1 MIEDIMPQAQSTG
14 RRKKMLVP
22 AVRRVRV
29 RGAAAPAQP
38 ARKVREAVVANRA
51 RWVRGAVRVPRVRR
65 ALVAVGDQTVRKVN
79 LGQPVLKG

>member
-22 AVRRVRV
+22 AVRRVR
-29 RGAAAPAQP
+29 GAAAPAQP
-38 ARKVREAVVANRA
+38 VRKVREAVVANRA

-65 ALVAVGDQTVRKVN
+65 ALVAAGDQKVRKVN
-79 LGQPVLKG
+79 LGQSVLKG